1 MTNDRHRHD
10 YPSRKE
16 MAERQ
21 EINTF
26 ESNHD
31 DKTYRQPRPNQT
43 ITVILRMP
51 VGAEQRQHR

>member
-1 MTNDRHRHD
+1 
-10 YPSRKE
+10 